1 LINAFYWEF
10 EYRQHDPSDQWR
22 QKSTKSLPKD
32 LDVEAISDIREFCVE
47 QRFSPVAPC
56 RSIQAWLLR
65 FI

>member
-1 LINAFYWEF
+1 MAPEVD
-10 EYRQHDPSDQWR
+10 EVAAEG
-22 QKSTKSLPKD
+22 
-32 LDVEAISDIREFCVE
+32 LDVEAISDIREFCIE